1 MQKNLLDKND
11 DISKIAEKYAMKYF
25 SDLQKHFDLK
35 NKQLI
40 RVLKTCVNK
49 IKAKEFVKEKFFVKK
64 IKDLFQYIATSR

>member
-25 SDLQKHFDLK
+25 SDLQKHFDLT

-40 RVLKTCVNK
+40 RVLKICVNK

>member
-25 SDLQKHFDLK
+25 SDLQKHFDLT

-40 RVLKTCVNK
+40 KVLKTCVNK

-64 IKDLFQYIATSR
+64 IKGLFKYIATSR